1 MPCSN
6 HIHKSMLLRGVKLPT
21 RVLDQNDIEGTKSRA
36 ARSGRSHG
44 GAPLRGNGGFRGR
57 DSFNYSGSNPTPD
70 HKIRANSYIATI
82 TTTKTTTMH
91 HHRQAGNRLHRESQ
105 ASQEDHLH
113 LPQVHTVLTR
123 THSPIRRRL
132 ALRSTVASIS
142 RRCHNSDMM
151 PLTTT
156 GIRTRTMDLLT
167 MDLIVTIDIKEFY
180 SLKTR
185 LQSSECSAR
194 RVILGS
200 YE

>member
-1 MPCSN
+1 MVVRRFAEMEGIEVVTHS
-6 HIHKSMLLRGVKLPT
+6 IIR
-21 RVLDQNDIEGTKSRA
+21 DQI
-36 ARSGRSHG
+36 
-44 GAPLRGNGGFRGR
+44 
-57 DSFNYSGSNPTPD
+57 PTPD
-70 HKIRANSYIATI
+70 HKIRANSHIAAI

-91 HHRQAGNRLHRESQ
+91 HHRQAGNRLHQESQ
-105 ASQEDHLH
+105 ASQEDHLY

-123 THSPIRRRL
+123 TRRPIRRRL
-132 ALRSTVASIS
+132 SLRTMVASIS

-156 GIRTRTMDLLT
+156 GIRTRTMDL
-167 MDLIVTIDIKEFY
+167 IVTIDIKEFY

-185 LQSSECSAR
+185 LRGSECSAR